1 VWLFTAEAPP
11 EEAKDDD
18 LEGLEG
24 DDAPSRMGERL
35 SKSSVFS
42 KAQLFFLLGKLGLWV
57 CCGLGLAVEAEAEM
71 DEFTA
76 EPPPEGDK
84 DDDLE
89 GLEGDD
95 APSRMGERCSST
107 VLFQI

>member
-1 VWLFTAEAPP
+1 
-11 EEAKDDD
+11 
-18 LEGLEG
+18 
-24 DDAPSRMGERL
+24 
-35 SKSSVFS
+35 
-42 KAQLFFLLGKLGLWV
+42 
-57 CCGLGLAVEAEAEM
+57 LAVEAEAEM

-95 APSRMGERCSST
+95 APSRMGECWRQVFESSLPCW
-107 VLFQI
+107 VDYVVSYVW